1 MGQELGNTSGSGFG
15 DLVNIINKK
24 CREADVLAARF
35 YKSAAGDRQRAAR
48 DWLNK
53 VKEASDL
60 INQDQKCRKHSA
72 SNKGYFTV
80 TSKNVENVEANVEAG
95 TVGIID

>member
-1 MGQELGNTSGSGFG
+1 MGQDLGNTSGCGSG
-15 DLVNIINKK
+15 DLVNFINKK
-24 CREADVLAARF
+24 CREADILAARF
-35 YKSAAGDRQRAAR
+35 YKSAARDRERVAR

-53 VKEASDL
+53 VKEASEL
-60 INQDQKCRKHSA
+60 VNQLQKCRKHSA